1 MKNKNVKVKNSH
13 MLNEKTKKY
22 SRLSTFAYITLIVIA
37 ALVVVFVISIN
48 IDAAEKKEGIES
60 FPNSYKP
67 YLLEL
72 QKKYPNWHFVALYT
86 NLDWKYVIDNENV
99 FGKNLVPKSYSDRW
113 KNTKPGEYNVEV
125 DSGWVDASRMA
136 VEYAMDPRNF
146 LNNVRIFQFE
156 GLSYDEKTNNKEGVE
171 KILYG
176 TEFYDRTVQY
186 VTSSG
191 STVTMNSKYSDLILQ
206 AGKTSTVSPYHLASR
221 IKQEVGPF
229 LSHASISGTV
239 KGYEGLYNFYNI
251 GATSSSEPM
260 GAIKNGLQYAKDG
273 KGASEQTKTKYLIPW
288 NTKERAITG
297 GGIFIGSSY
306 INIGQDTIYL
316 QKFHVTS
323 STGGELFWHQYMTN
337 VLAPYSESK
346 LIYNGY
352 ANMNMLNNSM
362 TFVIPVYNNMP
373 ETPVENPNI
382 LESDF
387 TSDNTKVYAD
397 VQTTLNIREGP
408 SSSYE
413 ILTSVDRN
421 VEMTRIAKGKQ
432 SGELWD
438 KVKLPNGIIGYAF
451 QSYLKEVPEKQIEKI
466 NLTIDKTTINK
477 GETIKLNVEILPE
490 EAKDHE
496 VIYSSSDSNVAQ
508 VDGSGNIT
516 GLKSGKATITVK
528 AKENNVSGSV
538 DILVYTPVSDII
550 LPEDGIYL
558 QKGEEIT
565 INPIVLPTDASNKNL
580 SFKSLNTNIATVTNN
595 GLITAI
601 SEGETNIEVKTDDG
615 GITKQVKITV
625 LGQLEDTDIEFSE
638 GLRIDN
644 NIISGWNIKELKV
657 SDVISKINTKF
668 DIEIYNSSG
677 KKLEENEMIGTGS
690 KIRLLED
697 GKVKMEY
704 KVVIYG
710 DVNED
715 GKINSVDLLV
725 LQRHILEI
733 EKLQGVFL
741 IAGNINKNGKNPSS
755 VDSLIIQ
762 RHILELKFI
771 EQ

>member
-1 MKNKNVKVKNSH
+1 MKNIKIKNQHILFENKNNH
-13 MLNEKTKKY
+13 KKI
-22 SRLSTFAYITLIVIA
+22 STFAYITLIIIA
-37 ALVVVFVISIN
+37 TLVVIFVISTY
-48 IDAAEKKEGIES
+48 IDAAEKKEGIEN
-60 FPNSYKP
+60 FPDSYKP

-72 QKKYPNWHFVALYT
+72 KKKYPNWHFVALYT
-86 NLDWKYVIDNENV
+86 NLDWKYVIDNENI

-113 KNTKPGEYNVEV
+113 KNTKPGQHNVEV
-125 DSGWVDASRMA
+125 DSGWVDSSRRA

-156 GLSYDEKTNNKEGVE
+156 GLSYDEKTNNKEGIE

-176 TEFYDRTVQY
+176 TEFYDKIVQY

-191 STVTMNSKYSDLILQ
+191 NTVTMNSKYSDLILK
-206 AGKTSTVSPYHLASR
+206 AGKTSAVSPYHLASR

-229 LSHASISGTV
+229 LPHASISGTV
-239 KGYEGLYNFYNI
+239 SGYKGLYNFYNI

-288 NTKERAITG
+288 NNKEKAITG

-306 INIGQDTIYL
+306 INIGQDTVYL

-323 STGGELFWHQYMTN
+323 NNGGELFWHQYMTN

-362 TFVIPVYNNMP
+362 TFIIPVYNNMP

-387 TSDNTKVYAD
+387 VDDNTKVYAD

-413 ILTSVDRN
+413 VLTSVDRN
-421 VEMTRIAKGKQ
+421 IQMTRIAKGKQ
-432 SGELWD
+432 KGELWD
-438 KVKLPNGIIGYAF
+438 KVKLPNGIVGYVF

-466 NLTIDKTTINK
+466 NVKIDKTTINK

-490 EAKDHE
+490 EAKNHE
-496 VIYSSSDSNVAQ
+496 VIYSSNNNNVAQ

-516 GLKSGKATITVK
+516 GIKSGKATITVK
-528 AKENNVSGSV
+528 AKENNVSSSV
-538 DILVYTPVSDII
+538 NITVYTPVSDVI
-550 LPEDGIYL
+550 LQEDEIYL
-558 QKGEEIT
+558 QKEEEIT
-565 INPIVLPTDASNKNL
+565 IKPIILPTDASNKNI
-580 SFKSLNTNIATVTNN
+580 SFKSLDINVVTVTSN
-595 GLITAI
+595 GLIKAI
-601 SEGETNIEVKTDDG
+601 EEGTTTIEVKTEEG
-615 GITKQVKITV
+615 AITKQVKITV
-625 LGQLEDTDIEFSE
+625 LGQLEDADIEFSE
-638 GLRIDN
+638 ELKINN
-644 NIISGWNIKELKV
+644 NIISGWNTKKLSVSDIKE
-657 SDVISKINTKF
+657 KITTKF
-668 DIEIYNSSG
+668 DIEIYNSRG
-677 KKLEENEMIGTGS
+677 KKLEENEIIGTGS
-690 KIRLLED
+690 KIRFLEN

-710 DVNED
+710 DVNGD
-715 GKINSVDLLV
+715 GKINSIDLLV

-733 EKLQGVFL
+733 EQLQGPFL
-741 IAGNINKNGKNPSS
+741 LAGNINKNGKNPSS
-755 VDSLIIQ
+755 IDSLLIQ
-762 RHILELKFI
+762 RHILELKLI